1 MKTLELQPTIENLL
15 DTYTGDVIGRN
26 EDVHRF
32 IDILDSIEDC
42 CVIALDGKWGS
53 GKTFFTKQTKMV
65 LDSFNEFVNGKNS
78 SNSKIKNV
86 WAKYSNRDLKPQVC
100 VYYDAWENDNDEDP
114 LISLVYEIMQSVHD
128 DFNYSCEKDYLK
140 LASGVFEIITGKNV
154 NGFIDALK
162 KGDDPFKEV
171 RKSRDLRTAING
183 FLEALLVEKGERL
196 IIFVDELDRCKP
208 SYAVK
213 LLERVKHYF
222 NNDKVTFVF
231 SINSIELQN
240 TIKKIYGLEFDSCKY
255 LDRFFDLRINL
266 PSVDLQL
273 FYDSIGFCPSNY
285 IFENVME
292 TVIQKF
298 NFELREITR
307 YVRLAKIAAYKPTH
321 GGEGR
326 FFFSDGHG
334 MTFCLL
340 GIVPIIIG
348 LKMFDTKMYLD
359 FIEGRNPKIMVE
371 ILEKAASENWL
382 SSSLLTND
390 ETFDVKDDTKQVVKL
405 SDKLLEVYD
414 ALFRNDYNDGRT
426 YEISVGQLSFSRMTQ
441 SMIDKTVN
449 LLSSFTDFN
458 Y

>member
-26 EDVHRF
+26 EDLHRF

-78 SNSKIKNV
+78 SNSKIKNI

-100 VYYDAWENDNDEDP
+100 VYYDAWENDSDEDP

-128 DFNYSCEKDYLK
+128 DFNYSYEKDYLK

-162 KGDDPFKEV
+162 KGDDPFKEI
-171 RKSRDLRTAING
+171 RKNRDLRTTING

-240 TIKKIYGLEFDSCKY
+240 TIKKT
-255 LDRFFDLRINL
+255 
-266 PSVDLQL
+266 
-273 FYDSIGFCPSNY
+273 SI
-285 IFENVME
+285 
-292 TVIQKF
+292 
-298 NFELREITR
+298 
-307 YVRLAKIAAYKPTH
+307 
-321 GGEGR
+321 
-326 FFFSDGHG
+326 
-334 MTFCLL
+334 
-340 GIVPIIIG
+340 
-348 LKMFDTKMYLD
+348 
-359 FIEGRNPKIMVE
+359 
-371 ILEKAASENWL
+371 
-382 SSSLLTND
+382 
-390 ETFDVKDDTKQVVKL
+390 
-405 SDKLLEVYD
+405 
-414 ALFRNDYNDGRT
+414 
-426 YEISVGQLSFSRMTQ
+426 
-441 SMIDKTVN
+441 
-449 LLSSFTDFN
+449 
-458 Y
+458 